1 MDFQLSEEQEML
13 VKSVQAF
20 VNKELLPHEEEVD
33 RQDVVSPELAAEL
46 RRKAQDAGLYA
57 FNMPKEG
64 GGPGLDFV
72 SQALIERELSK
83 CSWALHVNVGRPSN
97 ILMACQGDQIDEY
110 LKPCVAGNKVDCF
123 IDLIDL
129 NITADLKDLINNPRI
144 TRNRERIIWKGL
156 RLRKFGLSS

>member
-1 MDFQLSEEQEML
+1 MDFQLSEEQELL

-33 RQDVVSPELAAEL
+33 RQDIVSKDLAAEL
-46 RRKAQDAGLYA
+46 RLKAQDVGLYA

-110 LKPCVAGNKVDCF
+110 LKPCVSG
-123 IDLIDL
+123 
-129 NITADLKDLINNPRI
+129 
-144 TRNRERIIWKGL
+144 ERLASCKQA
-156 RLRKFGLSS
+156 RFVR